1 MNDIEQYPAMN
12 LPVIVVDV
20 LIDRNKSFL
29 PKRIKSRLDLGY
41 SLADVTLVVGRA
53 ALSLARMRSIQSEKD
68 IDRAVFWSSSES
80 L

>member
-29 PKRIKSRLDLGY
+29 PKRIKSRQDLGY
-41 SLADVTLVVGRA
+41 SLADITLVVGRA